1 MDRKTII
8 HLAAARSA
16 ELVPTR
22 AVSAVR
28 REGTPYYQ
36 PTLLWTSLA
45 VHGPAHGSYF
55 HQDLLPR
62 LPHLRKRLE
71 SRARQADENCMTEY
85 STFKM
90 ILIV

>member
-36 PTLLWTSLA
+36 STLLWTSLA